1 MRRQGFS
8 LVEMLVAIVIFGL
21 VAASLNK
28 VFAAQQRLAV
38 TQVEQ
43 ASLQSNVRS
52 GSTII
57 ASELWELASD
67 AAGGSDIIAF
77 DGGGLTYRAMRAL
90 GLACQ
95 VSRTETRIRTS
106 PLYQY
111 RDIVPGQDGLLLW
124 VEGDPDI
131 SSDDRWLQLSI
142 TAVAGGSNCGGAPAI
157 ALTTSPIDTLT
168 TPLSYV
174 VTDAPIR
181 TYETMELRTVMQG
194 AQYWLGARSVSGGET
209 TVTPVAGPVLA
220 TGVRFAYL
228 DSLGA
233 VTTVAGQIRSI
244 RISLYGESE
253 RAVRNVGSPTGL
265 RPIQDSLITT
275 VTLRNSPR
283 P

>member
-1 MRRQGFS
+1 MRRRGFT

-38 TQVEQ
+38 AQVEQ

-67 AAGGSDIIAF
+67 AGGGSDILEF
-77 DGGGLTYRAMRAL
+77 DVGGLTYRAMRTL

-111 RDIVPGQDGLLLW
+111 RNIVPGQDGLLLW

-131 SSDDRWLQLSI
+131 SSDDRWLELAI
-142 TAVAGGSNCGGAPAI
+142 TAVASGSTCSGAPAI

-181 TYETMELRTVMQG
+181 TYETMELRGVMQG
-194 AQYWLGARSVSGGET
+194 PQYWLGARSVSGGET
-209 TVTPVAGPVLA
+209 AVTPVAGPVLA

-233 VTTVAGQIRSI
+233 ATTVAGRIRSI

-253 RAVRNVGSPTGL
+253 RAVRTIGSPTGL

>member
-1 MRRQGFS
+1 MRRHGFS

-77 DGGGLTYRAMRAL
+77 DGGGLTYRAMRTL

-111 RDIVPGQDGLLLW
+111 RNIVPGQDGLLLW

-157 ALTTSPIDTLT
+157 VLTTSPIDTLT

-233 VTTVAGQIRSI
+233 VTTVAGRIRSI

-253 RAVRNVGSPTGL
+253 RAVRTAGSPTGL

>member
-253 RAVRNVGSPTGL
+253 RAVRTVGSPTGL